1 MDETVL
7 TPTGMFSATL
17 WIETDLNF
25 LMNQDSLELRIAVCC
40 NQKHKF
46 HLLQV
51 SVDMVLGHRT
61 GVENHLPGKNE
72 LTCCRYTL
80 PLNHCEVKEEGFWG
94 LHKLRGRPSHNVV
107 VAHLQT
113 VWQSTLA
120 QTLRCSRELFNG
132 HACARQKSCSQHAAA
147 PSAQTLRDSSCKA
160 CLAESPIRPTAA
172 WLTETA
178 ATLAA
183 V

>member
-7 TPTGMFSATL
+7 TPTSMFSATL

-61 GVENHLPGKNE
+61 GVENHLPGKKTNS
-72 LTCCRYTL
+72 L
-80 PLNHCEVKEEGFWG
+80 
-94 LHKLRGRPSHNVV
+94 V
-107 VAHLQT
+107 VATLCH
-113 VWQSTLA
+113 STI
-120 QTLRCSRELFNG
+120 
-132 HACARQKSCSQHAAA
+132 AR
-147 PSAQTLRDSSCKA
+147 
-160 CLAESPIRPTAA
+160 
-172 WLTETA
+172 
-178 ATLAA
+178 
-183 V
+183 